1 MTGAGSKGPMPGPLP
16 PPVAT
21 QSEISESA
29 MRAGEEERK
38 RIRRR
43 RGKASTILTSPGLG
57 VPNIQTQELR
67 TTLG

>member
-1 MTGAGSKGPMPGPLP
+1 MPSAGSSGPLPGPLP

-21 QSEISESA
+21 QSQIAESA
-29 MRAGEEERK
+29 MQAGEEERK
-38 RIRRR
+38 RVRRR

-57 VPNIQTQELR
+57 VPNIGTQDLN